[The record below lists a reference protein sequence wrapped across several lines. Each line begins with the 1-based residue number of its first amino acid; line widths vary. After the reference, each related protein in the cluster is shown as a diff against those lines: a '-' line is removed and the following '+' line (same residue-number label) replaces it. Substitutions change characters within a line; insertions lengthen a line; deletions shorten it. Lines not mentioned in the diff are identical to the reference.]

1 MELIFLILVSLVFAV
16 IVFTILD
23 RNSSRGVAIIG
34 ALVTLV
40 VTFWLPFGIIIGA
53 VLTLGVFLWA
63 FSRTKSDNATSS
75 TTPPSA

>member
-63 FSRTKSDNATSS
+63 FSKTKSENASSS